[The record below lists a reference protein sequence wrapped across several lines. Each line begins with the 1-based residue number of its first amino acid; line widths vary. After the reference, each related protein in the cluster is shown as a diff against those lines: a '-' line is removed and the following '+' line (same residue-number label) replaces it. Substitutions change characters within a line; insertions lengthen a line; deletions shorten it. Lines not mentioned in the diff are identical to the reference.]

1 MPKQEEAKDG
11 DLGEIL
17 TNTSSGLVCDYD
29 NVENL
34 SSTIWRI
41 FKDDMKFENNI
52 SSYSRVK
59 LTEKLVNLLNEVI
72 S

>member
-1 MPKQEEAKDG
+1 MENQ
-11 DLGEIL
+11 
-17 TNTSSGLVCDYD
+17 TSSGLVCDYD

-34 SSTIWRI
+34 SSKIWRI

-52 SSYSRVK
+52 SSYSRVE